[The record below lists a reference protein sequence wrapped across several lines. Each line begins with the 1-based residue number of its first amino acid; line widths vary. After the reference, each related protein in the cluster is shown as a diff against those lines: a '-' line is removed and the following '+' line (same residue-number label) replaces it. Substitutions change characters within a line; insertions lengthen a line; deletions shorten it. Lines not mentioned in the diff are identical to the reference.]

1 LLSLRLSCAQRLVV
15 DLAGSQARAVMRIEV
30 NLLEHVF
37 HQVLVAVDCNHV
49 TELPLLA
56 WKHGFHDEEI
66 QVRHG
71 VEVHQ
76 ELEE

>member
-1 LLSLRLSCAQRLVV
+1 
-15 DLAGSQARAVMRIEV
+15 MRIEV